1 MAHVQIVN
9 PEGLHRPRGYSH
21 GTKIPAGSSFLFI
34 AGQVAW
40 DVQGRLVGGE
50 SFTTQFDRALEN
62 LLEVV
67 RASGGK
73 PEGVVSL
80 TLFVTNKDEYAAQ
93 VRAVGEC
100 YRARMGKHFPAMS
113 VVQVVALVEDGA
125 KVEIEATAVVPR

>member
-80 TLFVTNKDEYAAQ
+80 TLFVTNKDEYLAQ
-93 VRAVGEC
+93 IKAVGEC
-100 YRARMGKHFPAMS
+100 YRARMGKHFPAMT
-113 VVQVVALVEDGA
+113 LVEVKSLLEEGA
-125 KVEIEATAVVPR
+125 KVEIQGIAVL